1 MSSRIFRWLSSRP
14 EGVDPRLRLLT
25 VLATLFLLA
34 LFLGCMSMNVGNVL
48 TTEDGVLTQSG
59 EVTLNGHKPCT
70 VYYPIPYISTPNL
83 ALKDFWDHDDWE
95 IGEQHWDHFSVVR
108 KKSSWGSAIE
118 LKWTAKGLRGPPPA
132 APVVV
137 APAAESPAPVRP
149 VPVPRAEPALP
160 PRPVPV
166 EQTGR

>member
-1 MSSRIFRWLSSRP
+1 MSSRIWKRLSGPSG
-14 EGVDPRLRLLT
+14 GVDPRLRLLT
-25 VLATLFLLA
+25 ALAALLLLA
-34 LFLGCMSMNVGNVL
+34 LFLGCMSMNVGNVV

-59 EVTLNGHKPCT
+59 EVALNGHKPRT

-83 ALKDFWDHDDWE
+83 AIKDFWDHDDWE
-95 IGEQHWDHFSVVR
+95 IVEQHWDHFTVVR

-118 LKWTAKGLRGPPPA
+118 LTWTAKGLRGPPPA

-137 APAAESPAPVRP
+137 PAAESPPLVRNMP
-149 VPVPRAEPALP
+149 HVEPALP

-166 EQTGR
+166 EQAGK

>member
-1 MSSRIFRWLSSRP
+1 MSSRISRWLSRRQA
-14 EGVDPRLRLLT
+14 GVNHRLRLLT

-48 TTEDGVLTQSG
+48 TSDEGVLTQSG
-59 EVTLNGHKPCT
+59 EVTLNGHKPRT

-95 IGEQHWDHFSVVR
+95 LVEQHWDHFTVVR

-137 APAAESPAPVRP
+137 APPAERPALVQP
-149 VPVPRAEPALP
+149 AEPTLP
-160 PRPVPV
+160 PRPIPV
-166 EQTGR
+166 EQTAK